1 MGLLIRIL
9 GAFALSLVASGA
21 VQQAIMMAQGLDGP
35 MAALPPLAACVAL
48 VTLVFG
54 CALWLSRSKAAAG
67 WTAAS
72 MLVAMLVLGV
82 AIYLI
87 GLSSITPGVGGNILY
102 GLAQLVDFYFLLP
115 AALAVP
121 IHWLLLRGQ
130 NARQA

>member
-1 MGLLIRIL
+1 MIKR
-9 GAFALSLVASGA
+9 
-21 VQQAIMMAQGLDGP
+21 
-35 MAALPPLAACVAL
+35 
-48 VTLVFG
+48 TLFG

>member
-1 MGLLIRIL
+1 
-9 GAFALSLVASGA
+9 
-21 VQQAIMMAQGLDGP
+21 MMAQGLEGP
-35 MAALPPLAACVAL
+35 MAALPPLAAGLAL
-48 VTLVFG
+48 VTFVFG
-54 CALWLSRSKAAAG
+54 CVTWLSRSKAAAG
-67 WTAAS
+67 WTAAW

-115 AALAVP
+115 AALGVP

>member
-1 MGLLIRIL
+1 LGLLLRIL
-9 GAFALSLVASGA
+9 GAFALSLIASGA
-21 VQQAIMMAQGLDGP
+21 VQQAIMMAQGLEGP
-35 MAALPPLAACVAL
+35 MAALPPLAAGLAL
-48 VTLVFG
+48 VTFVFG
-54 CALWLSRSKAAAG
+54 CVTWLSRSKAAAG
-67 WTAAS
+67 WTAAW

-115 AALAVP
+115 AALGVP

-130 NARQA
+130 NARPA

>member
-1 MGLLIRIL
+1 
-9 GAFALSLVASGA
+9 
-21 VQQAIMMAQGLDGP
+21 MMAQGLDGP
-35 MAALPPLAACVAL
+35 MAALPPLAAGLAL

-115 AALAVP
+115 AALGVP

-130 NARQA
+130 NARPA